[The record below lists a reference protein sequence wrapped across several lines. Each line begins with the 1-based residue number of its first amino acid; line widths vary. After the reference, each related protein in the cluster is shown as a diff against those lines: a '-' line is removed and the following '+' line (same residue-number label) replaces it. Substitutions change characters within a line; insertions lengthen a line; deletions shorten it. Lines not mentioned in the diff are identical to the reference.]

1 MIQGLRNSSSISC
14 IFLAVK
20 TFSRAESLR
29 KWLVDVHVNM
39 TANQR
44 GLQAMQFSVHLTD
57 LLSTLLRCN
66 GFDGV

>member
-1 MIQGLRNSSSISC
+1 MIQDLSNSSSISC

-29 KWLVDVHVNM
+29 KWLVEVRVNM
-39 TANQR
+39 TVNQCWLHAR
-44 GLQAMQFSVHLTD
+44 QFSVHLID

-66 GFDGV
+66 GFNGA